1 MPVATSRAKKPS
13 AFIIAAQEPEISG
26 NDTSVF
32 IVDGDT
38 YLVPGRII
46 DEDGDMKLIFVDG
59 YQQSLDAPANIKWE
73 RIGAFPNPIV

>member
-1 MPVATSRAKKPS
+1 LLSGEIS
-13 AFIIAAQEPEISG
+13 AQEPEISG

-38 YLVPGRII
+38 YSVPGRII
-46 DEDGDMKLIFVDG
+46 DEDGEKKLMFVDG
-59 YQQSLDAPANIKWE
+59 YQPSLDAPAGIKWE